1 MGADSTPFDIEV
13 RHDADAVTLALRGEL
28 DVATAQR
35 VRQCLHDVLPETAGP
50 VRIDLGDVT
59 FVDSAGVSA
68 LLEVRRRVDDADRG
82 FLMGPLSAEATHYLT
97 TSGVLTVLAGGPPP
111 ATGGG
116 AEATEAAGSQAR
128 EQGSSQST

>member
-13 RHDADAVTLALRGEL
+13 RQDVEAVTLALRGEL

-35 VRQCLHDVLPETAGP
+35 VRQCLHDVLVETAGP
-50 VRIDLGDVT
+50 VRVDLGGVT

-68 LLEVRRRVDDADRG
+68 LLEVRRRVDDADRV
-82 FLMGPLSAEATHYLT
+82 LLVGPLSAAATHYLN
-97 TSGVLTVLAGGPPP
+97 TSGVLTVLAGSPR

-116 AEATEAAGSQAR
+116 AEAVAATGSRAG
-128 EQGSSQST
+128 EEGSSQST